1 MKQKKSKNAKGHL
14 YIENLDIEIPF
25 SNEKSILEVLN
36 KQDIEIDQS
45 CEGMGTCGTCR
56 ILISEEKN
64 LPERN
69 EIELERATLLEFND
83 SERLACQLSPI
94 DKIRIKIP

>member
-1 MKQKKSKNAKGHL
+1 MSKKIKGHL
-14 YIENLDIEIPF
+14 YIENLDLEVPF

-56 ILISEEKN
+56 IVVLDSKV

-69 EIELERATLLEFND
+69 EIESERATLLEFKD
-83 SERLACQLSPI
+83 SERLACQLHPI
-94 DKIRIKIP
+94 DQIRIKIP